1 MKDLDL
7 YRKYKTKYGATEDQA
22 PYKRSAGLIIA
33 MSVAATL
40 LGPLLL
46 FKYSKGVAFS
56 TSYYLQH
63 VAFFSLV
70 TLPFAIFLVWS
81 YRRETLKQSSGY
93 RFVGKFEVLDKQSCL
108 TYLYLVLSPGI
119 NNKVKVERSL
129 FEKTRI
135 GDFIIILR
143 DALGNVEE
151 IKRVNRFSSRLSQL
165 PSRSWSKKERKKPVL
180 AHR

>member
-1 MKDLDL
+1 MKDLEL
-7 YRKYKTKYGATEDQA
+7 YRKYKTKYSAAEEQA
-22 PYKRSAGLIIA
+22 PYKRSVGLIIA

-56 TSYYLQH
+56 TPYYIQH
-63 VAFFSLV
+63 VAYFSLV
-70 TLPFAIFLVWS
+70 TLPFAAFLVWS
-81 YRRETLKQSSGY
+81 YRREAIKQSSGY
-93 RFVGKFEVLDKQSCL
+93 HWVGKFEVLDKQSSF
-108 TYLYLVLSPGI
+108 TSLYLVLSGT

-151 IKRVNRFSSRLSQL
+151 IKRVNRFSHQL
-165 PSRSWSKKERKKPVL
+165 KNVRSYKRKKMQPVS
-180 AHR
+180 H

>member
-7 YRKYKTKYGATEDQA
+7 YRKYKTKYGAAEDQA

-33 MSVAATL
+33 MSVAAML

-56 TSYYLQH
+56 TPYYLQH
-63 VAFFSLV
+63 VAYFSLV
-70 TLPFAIFLVWS
+70 TLPFTFFLVWS
-81 YRRETLKQSSGY
+81 YRREAIKQSSGY
-93 RFVGKFEVLDKQSCL
+93 RWVGKFEVLDKQSSL
-108 TYLYLVLSPGI
+108 TYLYLVLSPGT

-151 IKRVNRFSSRLSQL
+151 IKRVNRFSNQL
-165 PSRSWSKKERKKPVL
+165 KTVRSYSRKKV
-180 AHR
+180 RVMG